1 MAIKD
6 YDDLNE
12 IQLDV
17 LKEIGNIGAG
27 NAATSLADMLMT
39 PIDISVPVVRILDYE
54 DATERLGG
62 PETMIVG
69 LMIQLEGDFEGVI
82 MFLLEKEFACMTL
95 NTLMG
100 TEFTGFSELD
110 EVALSAFKE
119 LANIMAASYVNA
131 IASMT
136 GMRIDLTVP
145 DLCIDMLGAI
155 LSVPAIHYANISDKI
170 ILIEG
175 EFNGQ
180 DTHTANHVLLLPDV
194 ASLEKT
200 MTALGIEL

>member
-54 DATERLGG
+54 EATERLGG

-69 LMIQLEGDFEGVI
+69 LMIQLEGDFKGMI

-100 TEFTGFSELD
+100 TDIHGFKELD

-180 DTHTANHVLLLPDV
+180 DTRSANHVLLLPDV
-194 ASLEKT
+194 DSLEKT

>member
-54 DATERLGG
+54 EATERLGG

-69 LMIQLEGDFEGVI
+69 LMIQLEGDFQGMI
-82 MFLLEKEFACMTL
+82 MFLLEKEFAAMTL
-95 NTLMG
+95 NTLIG
-100 TEFTGFSELD
+100 TEINSFSELD

-175 EFNGQ
+175 EFNGESAK
-180 DTHTANHVLLLPDV
+180 TANHVLLLPDV
-194 ASLEKT
+194 DSLEKT

>member
-1 MAIKD
+1 
-6 YDDLNE
+6 
-12 IQLDV
+12 
-17 LKEIGNIGAG
+17 
-27 NAATSLADMLMT
+27 
-39 PIDISVPVVRILDYE
+39 
-54 DATERLGG
+54 
-62 PETMIVG
+62 
-69 LMIQLEGDFEGVI
+69 
-82 MFLLEKEFACMTL
+82 MTL

-100 TEFTGFSELD
+100 TDIHGFKELD

-180 DTHTANHVLLLPDV
+180 DTRSANHVLLLPDV
-194 ASLEKT
+194 DSLEKT

>member
-12 IQLDV
+12 IQMDV

-69 LMIQLEGDFEGVI
+69 LMIQLEGDFEGMI

-194 ASLEKT
+194 ESLEKT

>member
-12 IQLDV
+12 IQMDV

-54 DATERLGG
+54 EATERLGG

-69 LMIQLEGDFEGVI
+69 LMIQLEGDFQGMI
-82 MFLLEKEFACMTL
+82 MFLLEKEFAIHTP

-100 TEFTGFSELD
+100 TEINSFTELD

-175 EFNGQ
+175 EFNGE
-180 DTHTANHVLLLPDV
+180 DAKSTNHVLLLPDV
-194 ASLEKT
+194 ESLDKI
-200 MTALGIEL
+200 MSVLGIEL

>member
-12 IQLDV
+12 IQMDV

-54 DATERLGG
+54 EATERLGG

-69 LMIQLEGDFEGVI
+69 LMIQLEGDFQGMI
-82 MFLLEKEFACMTL
+82 MFLLEKEFAIHTL

-100 TEFTGFSELD
+100 TEINSFTELD

-175 EFNGQ
+175 EFNGE
-180 DTHTANHVLLLPDV
+180 DSKSTNHVLLLPDV
-194 ASLEKT
+194 ESLDKI
-200 MTALGIEL
+200 MSVLGIEL

>member
-12 IQLDV
+12 IQMDV

-54 DATERLGG
+54 EATERLGG

-69 LMIQLEGDFEGVI
+69 LMIQLEGDFQGMI
-82 MFLLEKEFACMTL
+82 MFLLEKEFAIHTL

-100 TEFTGFSELD
+100 TEINSFTELD

-175 EFNGQ
+175 EFNGE
-180 DTHTANHVLLLPDV
+180 DAKSTNHVLLLPDV
-194 ASLEKT
+194 ESLEKT
-200 MTALGIEL
+200 MTVLGIEL

>member
-62 PETMIVG
+62 PETMVVG
-69 LMIQLEGDFEGVI
+69 LMLQLEGDFKGMI
-82 MFLLEKEFACMTL
+82 MFLLQKEFAYLTL

-100 TEFTGFSELD
+100 TDIQSVSELD
-110 EVALSAFKE
+110 EVALSAFRE

-155 LSVPAIHYANISDKI
+155 LSVPAIHFADISDKI

-175 EFNGQ
+175 EFNGESSKSSS
-180 DTHTANHVLLLPDV
+180 HVLLLPDV
-194 ASLEKT
+194 ESLEKI
-200 MTALGIEL
+200 MTVLGIEL

>member
-12 IQLDV
+12 IQMDV

-54 DATERLGG
+54 EATERLGG

-69 LMIQLEGDFEGVI
+69 LMIQLEGDFQGMI
-82 MFLLEKEFACMTL
+82 MFLLEKEFAIHTL

-100 TEFTGFSELD
+100 TEINSFTELD

-119 LANIMAASYVNA
+119 LANIMAASYVNT

-175 EFNGQ
+175 EFNGE
-180 DTHTANHVLLLPDV
+180 DSKSTNHVLLLPDV
-194 ASLEKT
+194 ESLDKI
-200 MTALGIEL
+200 MSVLGIEL

>member
-54 DATERLGG
+54 EATERLGG

-69 LMIQLEGDFEGVI
+69 LMIQLEGDFQGMI
-82 MFLLEKEFACMTL
+82 MFLLEKEFAIHTL

-100 TEFTGFSELD
+100 TEINSFTELD

-175 EFNGQ
+175 EFNGE
-180 DTHTANHVLLLPDV
+180 DSKSTNHVLLLPDV
-194 ASLEKT
+194 ESLDKI
-200 MTALGIEL
+200 MSVLGIEL

>member
-54 DATERLGG
+54 EATERLGG
-62 PETMIVG
+62 PETMVVG
-69 LMIQLEGDFEGVI
+69 LMLQLEGDFRGMI
-82 MFLLEKEFACMTL
+82 MFLLEKEFATSTL

-100 TEFTGFSELD
+100 TDIQSFSELD
-110 EVALSAFKE
+110 EVALSAFRE

-145 DLCIDMLGAI
+145 DLCIDMLGSI

-175 EFNGQ
+175 EFNGE
-180 DTHTANHVLLLPDV
+180 ASKSSNHVLLLPDV
-194 ASLEKT
+194 ESLEKI
-200 MTALGIEL
+200 MTVLGIEL

>member
-12 IQLDV
+12 IQMDV

-54 DATERLGG
+54 EATERLGG

-69 LMIQLEGDFEGVI
+69 LMIQLEGDFQGMI
-82 MFLLEKEFACMTL
+82 MFLLEKEFAIHTL

-100 TEFTGFSELD
+100 TEINSFTELD

-175 EFNGQ
+175 EFNGE
-180 DTHTANHVLLLPDV
+180 DAKSTNHVLLLPDV
-194 ASLEKT
+194 ESLDKI
-200 MTALGIEL
+200 MSVLGIEL

>member
-12 IQLDV
+12 IQMDV

-54 DATERLGG
+54 EATERLGG

-69 LMIQLEGDFEGVI
+69 LMIQLEGDFQGMI
-82 MFLLEKEFACMTL
+82 MFLLEKEFAIHTL

-100 TEFTGFSELD
+100 TEINSFTELD

-175 EFNGQ
+175 EFNSE
-180 DTHTANHVLLLPDV
+180 DAKSTNHVLLLPDV
-194 ASLEKT
+194 ESLDKI
-200 MTALGIEL
+200 MSVLGIEL